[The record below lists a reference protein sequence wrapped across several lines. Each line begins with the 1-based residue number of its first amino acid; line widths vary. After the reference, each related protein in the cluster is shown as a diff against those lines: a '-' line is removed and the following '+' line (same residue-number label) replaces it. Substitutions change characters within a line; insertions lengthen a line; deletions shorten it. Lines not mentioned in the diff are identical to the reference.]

1 MDGWIDCGQ
10 GKERKEGREL
20 EGHRAILEIV
30 EILEI
35 LEMLKLLKLL
45 KVEQE

>member
-1 MDGWIDCGQ
+1 MDCGQ

-20 EGHRAILEIV
+20 EGNRAILEMV

>member
-20 EGHRAILEIV
+20 EGNRAMPEILEI
-30 EILEI
+30 LGI